1 MFSCKTREYRGT
13 RPTYAQVAATRTE
26 RNAADERFST
36 ALEEIMKIT
45 SAEFIKSAV
54 WPPQYPPGVM
64 PEIAFVG
71 RSNVG
76 KSSLMNTLVGRKKLA
91 KTSNT
96 PGRTQLI
103 NFFAV
108 NDSISFVDLPGYG
121 FAKVAQSVKK
131 DWGDMIEAYLRE
143 RQNLTMVIFIL
154 DIRRIPSVDDLSL
167 RDWLEHYRIPYINV
181 LTKSDK
187 LSNNQTFEQRKL
199 IEKVLGANVR
209 KKTILF
215 SAKTQR
221 GKEELWQFLDNHLST
236 LENR

>member
-1 MFSCKTREYRGT
+1 
-13 RPTYAQVAATRTE
+13 
-26 RNAADERFST
+26 
-36 ALEEIMKIT
+36 MKILK
-45 SAEFIKSAV
+45 AEFVKSAV
-54 WPPQYPPGVM
+54 WPAQYPPGTM

-103 NFFAV
+103 NFFAI
-108 NDSISFVDLPGYG
+108 NESISFVDLPGYG

-131 DWGDMIEAYLRE
+131 DWGDMIETYLRE
-143 RQNLTMVIFIL
+143 RPNLVMVISIL
-154 DIRRIPSVDDLSL
+154 DIRRDPNPDDLSL
-167 RDWLEHYRIPYINV
+167 HEWLTHYRIPYVVV

-187 LSNNQTFEQRKL
+187 LSNNQNITRKRL
-199 IEKVLGANVR
+199 IEKALGA
-209 KKTILF
+209 TIHQRAVLF

-221 GKEELWQFLDNHLST
+221 GKEELWQILENHLNS
-236 LENR
+236 LENQKHGPG